1 MIKSMTKA
9 NILLLTYFN
18 GVLPDNSYLIL
29 KHYPFFKS
37 ETKIQNAIKT
47 LNEEKLIKKIRI
59 PNYPHQSNN
68 QKDAYIITAKG
79 QKELFSFGERIGKK
93 VYKRSQKIEQQL
105 KNQQYDMLNRLT
117 ETTLLLESNE
127 HFISRSKVYDLFP
140 EEITKANQS
149 LRFHGAFKSYDE
161 YMAIY
166 NIKSRAME
174 ARILDE
180 EKFFRILNG
189 RDIMSVEP
197 FKKIL
202 IADDEKITDKLIK
215 NRIDEPGYFTK
226 SKRSKYIFHPERQN
240 EITYLI
246 TLNSDPDDVLF
257 FLHFD
262 KLNMQE
268 FKEKFFL
275 SNSNAKEFYSHR
287 YNSVVNETFYNPM
300 LFFEIGEVFRLY
312 SSVLGLEHN
321 QNDIIVPTLDYN
333 AKMLNYLFED
343 FDFVKIQP
351 MTWREITDLLDFAK
365 EFVA

>member
-1 MIKSMTKA
+1 M
-9 NILLLTYFN
+9 
-18 GVLPDNSYLIL
+18 
-29 KHYPFFKS
+29 
-37 ETKIQNAIKT
+37 
-47 LNEEKLIKKIRI
+47 
-59 PNYPHQSNN
+59 
-68 QKDAYIITAKG
+68 
-79 QKELFSFGERIGKK
+79 
-93 VYKRSQKIEQQL
+93 YKRSQKIEQQL
-105 KNQQYDMLNRLT
+105 KNQQYDMLNRMT
-117 ETTLLLESNE
+117 ETTLLLERNE
-127 HFISRSKVYDLFP
+127 HFISRSEVYDLFP
-140 EEITKANQS
+140 EETTKANQS
-149 LRFHGAFKSYDE
+149 LRFHGAFKSYND

-226 SKRSKYIFHPERQN
+226 AKKNKYIFHPERQN

-262 KLNMQE
+262 KLNVRE
-268 FKEKFFL
+268 FKERFFL
-275 SNSNAKEFYSHR
+275 INSNAKEFYSHR

-321 QNDIIVPTLDYN
+321 QNDIIVPTFEYN
-333 AKMLNYLFED
+333 AKMFEYLFKGV
-343 FDFVKIQP
+343 DFVKIQK
-351 MTWREITDLLDFAK
+351 MTFSEVIELLGYK
-365 EFVA
+365 QESVA

>member
-1 MIKSMTKA
+1 M
-9 NILLLTYFN
+9 LTYFN
-18 GVLPDNSYLIL
+18 GVLPDNACLIL
-29 KHYPFFKS
+29 KRYPFFKS

-93 VYKRSQKIEQQL
+93 VYKRSQKTEQQL

-117 ETTLLLESNE
+117 ETTLLLESNKY
-127 HFISRSKVYDLFP
+127 FISRSEVYDLFP

-180 EKFFRILNG
+180 ENFFRILND
-189 RDIMSVEP
+189 RSIMTIDP

-202 IADDEKITDKLIK
+202 IADDERITDKLIK

-226 SKRSKYIFHPERQN
+226 AKKNKYIFRPERQH
-240 EITYLI
+240 ELTYLI

-257 FLHFD
+257 FLRFD
-262 KLNMQE
+262 KSYRKE
-268 FKEKFFL
+268 FKEAFFFK
-275 SNSNAKEFYSHR
+275 NDGKEFNSYR
-287 YNSVVNETFYNPM
+287 YDSVVSETFYCPI
-300 LFFEIGEVFRLY
+300 LFFELGEVFRIFSLV
-312 SSVLGLEHN
+312 SSLEHN

-333 AKMLNYLFED
+333 AKMFKYLFED
-343 FDFVKIQP
+343 FEFVKIQP
-351 MTWREITDLLDFAK
+351 MTWREITDLLDSVN
-365 EFVA
+365 ESVA